1 MAGISDNKS
10 NPSKKSDAIAQVS
23 LSSCEILS
31 ALKFAAGKHRNQR
44 RKDKEHSPYINHPID
59 VAECLWR
66 IGEVRELAVLM
77 AAVLHDTVEDTDT
90 TFEELEGLFGREVSA
105 LVKEVTDDK
114 SLPKATRKK
123 LQIEHAPHISSGAK
137 AIKLAD
143 KISNVTDIGR
153 SPPADWSMDRLVE
166 YLDWTEKVVTGLR
179 GVNAGLERRYDEALK
194 EARQRLST
202 IDGDLGIERT

>member
-1 MAGISDNKS
+1 MAGNSDNKS
-10 NPSKKSDAIAQVS
+10 NRSQMSDAKADVS
-23 LSSCEILS
+23 LSGCEILS
-31 ALKFAAGKHRNQR
+31 ALRFAADRHRNQR
-44 RKDKEHSPYINHPID
+44 RKDKEHSPYINHPIE

-66 IGEVRELAVLM
+66 VGEVRELAVLM

-90 TFEELEGLFGREVSA
+90 TFEELETIFGVEVSD

-137 AIKLAD
+137 AIKLGD
-143 KISNVTDIGR
+143 KISNVCDIGR
-153 SPPADWSMDRLVE
+153 SPPSDWSMERLVE
-166 YLDWTEKVVTGLR
+166 YLDWTEKVVAGLR
-179 GVNAGLERRYDEALK
+179 GVNAGLESRYDEALK

-202 IDGDLGIERT
+202 VNRDRE